1 MNSKHR
7 RRRRRYDGFWVTV
20 VVFAALAACAVLAI
34 VAIQRPGFREWLISD
49 ESGSATIRNIG
60 LLVGGIVA
68 IALAVWR
75 SRVSERQAATA
86 ERGLLNERY
95 QQGAEMLGSKVLAV
109 RIGGVHALHSLARE
123 HPLEYHVQIMY
134 LFCAFACNPP
144 KGDNLT
150 TEMEVSGQPFRML
163 RADVQ
168 SVLGSFR
175 TRRITD
181 IALEQSLRFVPRLH
195 FANLRGADFNDTDL
209 RGALLLGADLSYA
222 YFANGRLDYAN
233 LFDANLSGT
242 QFSDKGD
249 ISATGLTQEQ
259 LDEAVADPADPP
271 ELIGVYDA
279 ETGKPLIWRGRRLG
293 DDAGGDR

>member
-7 RRRRRYDGFWVTV
+7 RRRRRSDGFWV
-20 VVFAALAACAVLAI
+20 AALILVTL
-34 VAIQRPGFREWLISD
+34 VAIPVLVLMADQYEEFRKWLIGN

-60 LLVGGIVA
+60 LLFGGVIA
-68 IALAVWR
+68 IAFAVWR
-75 SRVSERQAATA
+75 SRVAERQTATA

-123 HPLEYHVQIMY
+123 HPLEYHVQIMH
-134 LFCAFACNPP
+134 LFCAFARNPP

-150 TEMEVSGQPFRML
+150 IEMEVSGQPFRML

-195 FANLRGADFNDTDL
+195 FANLLGAHFNDTDL

-222 YFANGRLDYAN
+222 YFANARLDCAN

-259 LDEAVADPADPP
+259 LDEAVADPAAPP
-271 ELIGVYDA
+271 ELIGVVDA
-279 ETGKPLIWRGRRLG
+279 ETGEPLVWRGHPLK
-293 DDAGGDR
+293 DDADGDR